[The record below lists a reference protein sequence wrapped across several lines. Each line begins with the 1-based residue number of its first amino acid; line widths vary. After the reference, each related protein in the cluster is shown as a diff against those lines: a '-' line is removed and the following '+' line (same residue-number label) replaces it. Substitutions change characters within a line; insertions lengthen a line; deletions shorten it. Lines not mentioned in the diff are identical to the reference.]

1 MKIAL
6 VKRRYSLRRGG
17 SERYCVNLARRLT
30 ALGHDV
36 AVIGEAI
43 DVDLADEVNF
53 IPVAVNRLTSW
64 TANRSFAENSGRA
77 ARAGKFDVVYGL
89 GRAFGLDAVRVT
101 ERLQP
106 HWVRVKYR
114 PAWWSRIQRWNPRH
128 RTLIELERRIYNS
141 DSVRRI
147 VTQSQLDRRLV
158 REYYGVPDEKIRT
171 IHNGVDLSTFHP
183 GVRQHRDDV
192 RKWWRIPLRAPLL
205 LFASMDFAGKGLG
218 AILRA
223 MSRLQNSDARLLVLG
238 SGPIPRFER
247 IAEKLGIHKRVHFAG
262 RQNRIE
268 RCYGAADL
276 FLLPTAYEPFPNV
289 NLEAMACGT
298 PVVTTTSSGCA
309 DVIRDGETGYFVSG
323 VDAADEITDRIE
335 RHLHL
340 PPAEAAAM
348 SSRCWETAKKLP
360 IERNVEQTL
369 AVFKEVLIEKGTG
382 PFFGP
387 SSTSLPEVLDPKDGP
402 VPVTTDG
409 DRSIFRS
416 DVDEESDDKAE
427 KRTSPPGRERAA

>member
-30 ALGHDV
+30 ALGHEV
-36 AVIGEAI
+36 SVIGESI
-43 DVDLADEVNF
+43 DADLAGEVDF
-53 IPVAVNRLTSW
+53 LPVRVNRLTSW
-64 TANRSFAENSGRA
+64 TANRSFAENCGRA
-77 ARAGKFDVVYGL
+77 ARAGTFDVVYGL
-89 GRAFGLDAVRVT
+89 GRACGLDAVRVT
-101 ERLQP
+101 ERLQS

-114 PAWWSRIQRWNPRH
+114 PAWWCRVQRWNPRH

-141 DSVRRI
+141 ESVRRI

-158 REYYGVPDEKIRT
+158 KEYYGVPDEKIRT
-171 IHNGVDLSTFHP
+171 IYNGVDLSTFHP
-183 GVRQHRDDV
+183 GVRQYRLDIRDRWQVPPD
-192 RKWWRIPLRAPLL
+192 APLL
-205 LFASMDFAGKGLG
+205 LFASMDFAGKGLR
-218 AILRA
+218 AILTA
-223 MSRLQNSDARLLVLG
+223 MSRLKNRDARLLVLG
-238 SGPIPRFER
+238 TGPIARFQR
-247 IAEKLGIHKRVHFAG
+247 IAERLRIARRVQFAG
-262 RQNRIE
+262 RQDGIE
-268 RCYGAADL
+268 RFYGAADL

-340 PPAEAAAM
+340 PPEEAAAM
-348 SSRCWETAKKLP
+348 SSRCCETAKQLP

-369 AVFKEVLIEKGTG
+369 AVFEEVL
-382 PFFGP
+382 
-387 SSTSLPEVLDPKDGP
+387 S
-402 VPVTTDG
+402 
-409 DRSIFRS
+409 
-416 DVDEESDDKAE
+416 E
-427 KRTSPPGRERAA
+427 KRSSPGFQKIPGNRAATPERAA